1 MAPDH
6 TSKGQ
11 VTRMSEPGAR
21 KRILTGD
28 RPTGRLHL
36 GHYVGSMRHR
46 LAFQERYE
54 SFFVVA
60 DLHMLTTKPS
70 KDDVLLI
77 ADHARGIVLDHLAI
91 GIDPAN
97 VTFYLQSAVHEV
109 YELQL
114 LLSGMVTVERLQ
126 QLPTLKDMAQAAG
139 LEQMPYN
146 LLGYPVLQAADILMP
161 RGDLVPVG
169 KDNESHV
176 ELARLIARRFNAAY
190 GEVFP
195 LPEPYVI
202 GDTLVG
208 TDGRAK
214 MSKSLDNAIYL
225 SDDAPTV
232 RRRVMGMYTDP
243 KRVHAHIPG
252 TVEGNPVFAYHEVF
266 NPDRE
271 QVAELAARYRAGT
284 VGDVEVK
291 ERLVEALEAFLAPV
305 RERRA
310 SHAARTGY
318 VDELLFQGTQRARD
332 EARRTLQDARRAM
345 GLSGVWNRIARSA
358 ERRAKRAPEGPG
370 AD

>member
-1 MAPDH
+1 M
-6 TSKGQ
+6 TES
-11 VTRMSEPGAR
+11 TAR

-36 GHYVGSMRHR
+36 GHYIGSMRHR
-46 LAFQERYE
+46 LAMQDRYE

-60 DLHMLTTKPS
+60 DLHMLTTKPA
-70 KDDVLLI
+70 KEDVLQI

-91 GIDPAN
+91 GIDPEN

-114 LLSGMVTVERLQ
+114 LLSGMITVERLQ

-176 ELARLIARRFNAAY
+176 ELARQIARRFNNAY

-195 LPEPYVI
+195 IPEPFVL

-225 SDDAPTV
+225 SDDAATV

-243 KRVHAHIPG
+243 ARVRADIPG
-252 TVEGNPVFAYHEVF
+252 TVEGNPVFAYHDAF
-266 NPDRE
+266 NPDE
-271 QVAELAARYRAGT
+271 AEVAELKSRYRAGT

-291 ERLVEALEAFLAPV
+291 EKLVAALEAFLAPI
-305 RERRA
+305 RERREA
-310 SHAARTGY
+310 YAAQTGY
-318 VDELLFQGTQRARD
+318 VDELLFEGTLRARE
-332 EARRTLQDARRAM
+332 EAGRTLIDAKKAM
-345 GLSGVWNRIARSA
+345 GLTGVWNRISRAA
-358 ERRAKRAPEGPG
+358 ERRRKKDGRADPAGGG
-370 AD
+370 A